1 MDVLALADRLGIDKG
16 GLEDRRPGGGHLL
29 ELLAN
34 LGLRLEPDLDYFS
47 MHISKKAVFF
57 SISVFYN
64 SLSNLKFNSTKQ
76 RKLT

>member
-47 MHISKKAVFF
+47 MYISKKAVFF

-64 SLSNLKFNSTKQ
+64 SLSNLKFNRTKQ